1 MNKKQKSLTN
11 KGFSLVELII
21 VIAIM
26 AVLVGAL
33 APQYVKY
40 LNKSKYASD
49 VQIADAL
56 RQAIEVT
63 LIDPTITNPTSLP
76 SSDDNTKISDAST
89 SDFWKEVHEVM
100 GTSGHADLV
109 GKLNLDKVGT
119 STDPVKIT
127 YWVVG
132 DNDVTVK
139 ISGGKYTGNYK
150 VEIK

>member
-26 AVLVGAL
+26 AVFVGAL

-40 LNKSKYASD
+40 LDKAKYSSD

-56 RQAIEVT
+56 RQAIEIT
-63 LIDPTITNPTSLP
+63 LIDPTIKNPGTIPTSDGEKIED
-76 SSDDNTKISDAST
+76 SSAG
-89 SDFWKEVHEVM
+89 FWEEVHEVM
-100 GTSGHADLV
+100 GTSTHNDLV
-109 GKLNLDKVGT
+109 GKLNLDPTAEGT
-119 STDPVKIT
+119 NPVEIT
-127 YWVVG
+127 WWVVG

-139 ISGGKYTGNYK
+139 ISGGKYIGNY
-150 VEIK
+150 EIIIK